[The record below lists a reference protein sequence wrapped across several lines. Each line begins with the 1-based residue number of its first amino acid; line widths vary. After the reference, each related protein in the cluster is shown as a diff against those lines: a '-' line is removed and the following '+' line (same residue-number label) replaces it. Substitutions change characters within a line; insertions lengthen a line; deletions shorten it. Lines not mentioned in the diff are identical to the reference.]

1 MEENNQNQDLLTR
14 ISCVVSDILHKW
26 TMIVVVMFVC
36 GSVFDVVKTVRYV
49 PQYGSSMTATLG
61 DGSDTFKNLD
71 KIQSYVSTLNYLMNS
86 KNAKA
91 YVKHKM
97 DIASTTYSATVT
109 TQQANIVN
117 ISVTADTKKEA
128 YYALGYLTDWYG
140 KNTSRYSFP
149 YSINVLEESSFSTS
163 PVNPLSHKG
172 NFMKGALVGGVVL
185 IFFLALYYLMRE
197 TIKSEDEA
205 KHKINARVYAKIPYE
220 RKKRVHL
227 FKKSKKAILITSL
240 KTSFFYRE
248 SINKLRSK
256 IEASSQ
262 KHGYTSFMVTSAL
275 ENEGKSS
282 VAANLALSLAK
293 NGHKTLIVDLDLR
306 KPSLDKIF
314 ELKTNKSINKAIE
327 GKEPWRSQVLT
338 LEHTGLQVL
347 TCTQDIEHAEKL
359 TEANRLKALLEE
371 FNQVYDYV
379 ILDVSPSYLL
389 NEPMTINELV
399 DATLFVVKQD
409 YADREVINETI
420 SRLSYVKNNVI
431 GVVFNSRV
439 IESGTSTG
447 TYGYRYG
454 YNRYRNIKGGE

>member
-26 TMIVVVMFVC
+26 VIIFVVMFMC
-36 GSVFDVVKTVRYV
+36 GSLFDVVKTVNYV

-61 DGSDTFKNLD
+61 DGGDTFKNLD

-91 YVKHKM
+91 YVKKKM
-97 DIASTTYSATVT
+97 DISNTTFSAAVT
-109 TQQANIVN
+109 TQQANIVS

-128 YYALGYLTDWYG
+128 YYALGYLTDWYA
-140 KNTSRYSFP
+140 KSTTRYNFP
-149 YSINVLEESSFSTS
+149 YSINVLEESTFSTA

-172 NFMKGALVGGVVL
+172 NFMKGALAGGVVL
-185 IFFLALYYLMRE
+185 VFFLALYYMLRE
-197 TIKSEDEA
+197 TVKSEDEA

-220 RKKRVHL
+220 RKKRNNL
-227 FKKSKKAILITSL
+227 FKKNKKAILVTSL

-256 IEASSQ
+256 VEASSG
-262 KHGYTSFMVTSAL
+262 KHGYKSFMVTSAL

-282 VAANLALSLAK
+282 IAANLALALAK
-293 NGHKTLIVDLDLR
+293 NGHKTLIIDMDLR

-314 ELKTNKSINKAIE
+314 NLDTTNSINKAIE
-327 GKEPWRSQVLT
+327 GTSSWQSQIIE
-338 LEHTGLQVL
+338 LEHTGLNVL
-347 TCTQDIEHAEKL
+347 PCSQNIEEAEKL
-359 TEANRLKALLEE
+359 AGSKRFKALLDE
-371 FNQVYDYV
+371 FYKVYDYV
-379 ILDVSPSYLL
+379 IIDVSPSYLL

-399 DATLFVVKQD
+399 DATLFVVRQD
-409 YADREVINETI
+409 FANREIINETI
-420 SRLSYVKNNVI
+420 SRLTYVKNNVI

-439 IESGTSTG
+439 IEPGVSNG

-454 YNRYRNIKGGE
+454 YNRYRNVKGGE